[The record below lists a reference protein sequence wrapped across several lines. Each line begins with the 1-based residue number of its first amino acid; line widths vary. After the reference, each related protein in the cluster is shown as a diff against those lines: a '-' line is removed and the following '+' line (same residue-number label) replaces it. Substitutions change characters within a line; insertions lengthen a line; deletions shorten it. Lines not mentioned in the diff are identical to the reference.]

1 MATAHRLD
9 HKHFL
14 VPPGKKIRLK
24 DFDPAYTAGFKDKEE
39 AQAALLEDVSGLAA
53 AQDVLWAS
61 REYSIIIIFQALDA
75 AGKDGTIKHVM
86 SGVNPQGVTV
96 QSFKAP
102 SEEERQHHFLWRP
115 TRALPARG
123 VISIFNRSYYEEVL
137 VVRVHPGLFGNA
149 VAAAEL
155 ARERFVAGVADTLP
169 GNQCVRRGPH
179 EQVRSHLEVL
189 LECLQERTEGAISE
203 TA

>member
-9 HKHFL
+9 HRHFL

-86 SGVNPQGVTV
+86 SGVNPQGVNV
-96 QSFKAP
+96 HSFKAP

-123 VISIFNRSYYEEVL
+123 VISIFNRRTTKRCSWFACIPGFWKRSGCSRTCAGKICRRCGAL
-137 VVRVHPGLFGNA
+137 VTRKS
-149 VAAAEL
+149 
-155 ARERFVAGVADTLP
+155 T
-169 GNQCVRRGPH
+169 
-179 EQVRSHLEVL
+179 RSK
-189 LECLQERTEGAISE
+189 RSSRASTFAS
-203 TA
+203 